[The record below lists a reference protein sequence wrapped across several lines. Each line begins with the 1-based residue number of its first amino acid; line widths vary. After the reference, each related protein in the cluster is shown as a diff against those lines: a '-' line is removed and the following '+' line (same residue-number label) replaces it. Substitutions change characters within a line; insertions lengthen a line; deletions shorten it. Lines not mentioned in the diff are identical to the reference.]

1 MSRKQLESI
10 QAIRGIAAVLVVYFH
25 TCHAPK
31 FGAFGVD
38 IFFVLSG
45 AVMAMLMAQGPTGMD
60 FLVRRLVRIVPLYF
74 LATTAAY
81 AVSCLLPSARTSG
94 NIPTFADYLK
104 SIAFIP
110 HAARNGEIVPV
121 LGVGWTLNYEM
132 SFYLCCAAACAV
144 SIKCR
149 ALWTT
154 GIMALA
160 ACVAG
165 LFFASTPAGR
175 FYSNPMILEFIAGLG
190 VWTLCSRIKL
200 SRTGALTAF
209 PIGLALVFMAWSE
222 FTNLEIVAGA
232 GEWTRPLRYLL
243 PATAIVGFAILAEGT
258 FAKLQEP
265 IRRALVLIGDA
276 SYAIYLT
283 HVFVIGAL
291 SLLLAKTAQLLVS
304 SSLGA
309 SITVVAST
317 LVGVAVYLWIE
328 LPMQRLLRR
337 WRKQST

>member
-1 MSRKQLESI
+1 MKKQLEFI

-25 TCHAPK
+25 TGHTPK

-45 AVMAMLMAQGPTGMD
+45 AVMAMLMAQGSSGAD
-60 FLVRRLVRIVPLYF
+60 FLLRRLVRIVPLYF

-94 NIPTFADYLK
+94 NIPAFVDYLK

-110 HAARNGEIVPV
+110 HEARNGEIVPV
-121 LGVGWTLNYEM
+121 LGVGWTLNYEIG
-132 SFYLCCAAACAV
+132 FYLCCSAACAL
-144 SIKCR
+144 SLKYR

-154 GIMALA
+154 VIVALA

-175 FYSNPMILEFIAGLG
+175 FYSNPMLLEFVAGLG
-190 VWTLCSRIKL
+190 VWALCSRL
-200 SRTGALTAF
+200 RLGQSSVL
-209 PIGLALVFMAWSE
+209 LALPVVLALGVMAWSE
-222 FTNLEIVAGA
+222 STNLEIVAGA
-232 GEWTRPLRYLL
+232 GEWNRPLRYLL
-243 PATAIVGFAILAEGT
+243 PAAVIVGFAILAEGAFT
-258 FAKLQEP
+258 RLREP
-265 IRRALVLIGDA
+265 VRRALVLIGDA

-291 SLLLAKTAQLLVS
+291 SLLLAKTAQISVS

-309 SITVVAST
+309 SITVIAST
-317 LVGVAVYLWIE
+317 MVGVAVYLWME
-328 LPMQRLLRR
+328 LPVQRLLRK